1 MWKKSKYSLYWKQK
15 PMSDEKRVKEL
26 RELFPI
32 RIDPNFY
39 NTYEELDRFL
49 DIVRSHI
56 SHRKNN

>member
-1 MWKKSKYSLYWKQK
+1 
-15 PMSDEKRVKEL
+15 MSDEKRVKEL

-49 DIVRSHI
+49 DIVRSHVEQ
-56 SHRKNN
+56 RNKN